1 MRTRGMYF
9 AVSIF
14 AALFAGRPAP
24 ARAQATAS
32 PQGPV
37 KITLDDAIQMA
48 LAHNHTLQAE
58 RVTIQENEA
67 QEITANLRP
76 DPDLVCEDDAVPA
89 FIPNQFDS
97 SRT

>member
-1 MRTRGMYF
+1 MRIRDMYF
-9 AVSIF
+9 AISVV
-14 AALFAGRPAP
+14 AASLVGGTATAS
-24 ARAQATAS
+24 AQATATA
-32 PQGPV
+32 QGPV

-76 DPDLVCEDDAVPA
+76 DPVLMCEDDAVPA

>member
-14 AALFAGRPAP
+14 AALFAGRP

-58 RVTIQENEA
+58 RVTIQREPVRFELLG
-67 QEITANLRP
+67 QFG
-76 DPDLVCEDDAVPA
+76 AV
-89 FIPNQFDS
+89 
-97 SRT
+97 